1 MTLNEL
7 ILKYPQL
14 KFLKQSGQ
22 FLSLSKERQDFVI
35 GLLEDAMFWIELD
48 SKPNGNDGFKFL
60 AASYGLTNAE
70 TSANE
75 MKLEGKDRET
85 FIRPHQDLFTMFN
98 PYSGNGNDSTPKK
111 K

>member
-14 KFLKQSGQ
+14 KFLKSAPH
-22 FLSLSKERQDFVI
+22 FLALPKDRQDFVI

-48 SKPNGNDGFKFL
+48 KNPDSSHGFKFL

-70 TSANE
+70 MEASSKGLA
-75 MKLEGKDRET
+75 GKDREK
-85 FIRPHQDLFTMFN
+85 FIRPHQDLYTMFN
-98 PYSGNGNDSTPKK
+98 PYSGNGNDAKK
-111 K
+111 